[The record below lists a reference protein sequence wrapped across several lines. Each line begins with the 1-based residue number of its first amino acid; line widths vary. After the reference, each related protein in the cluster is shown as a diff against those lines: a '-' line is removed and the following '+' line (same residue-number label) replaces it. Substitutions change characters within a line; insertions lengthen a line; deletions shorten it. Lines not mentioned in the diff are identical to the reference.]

1 MELKRRYTDNWNA
14 IESLYHHIKPL
25 VSCKHSKEQDI
36 RPLDDE
42 KRRRKWERIKKINDN
57 CYALLDGYSIG
68 DDVFPPWYI
77 TSYAPSLEDT
87 VQFSPIVWT
96 RKKNTVSVKVRNGS
110 GGGAHTQRYQFLAS
124 FLPRELSFILRNGKQ
139 YIFHVDSGKEFY
151 LAKSRSVCSGTAR
164 FYENAYGDNPPS
176 WLDGWLNTKDDNA
189 AITFT
194 FDLKSM
200 DLLNVKGGKNLPKPA
215 RVAIDKSAKAAM
227 KTELEA
233 FREWAFTIF
242 PILPVDDYDY
252 DRKILNEVYEHIG
265 ARIRNYRRGYNEIND
280 VFQKDDLARDII
292 CDPKHPL
299 RLNLAQVLLGSTS
312 YHEECLFPHQQKEL
326 AKTVRSQ
333 YNARI
338 NTVCNFKNVTKG
350 EEI

>member
-1 MELKRRYTDNWNA
+1 
-14 IESLYHHIKPL
+14 
-25 VSCKHSKEQDI
+25 
-36 RPLDDE
+36 
-42 KRRRKWERIKKINDN
+42 
-57 CYALLDGYSIG
+57 
-68 DDVFPPWYI
+68 
-77 TSYAPSLEDT
+77 
-87 VQFSPIVWT
+87 
-96 RKKNTVSVKVRNGS
+96 
-110 GGGAHTQRYQFLAS
+110 
-124 FLPRELSFILRNGKQ
+124 
-139 YIFHVDSGKEFY
+139 
-151 LAKSRSVCSGTAR
+151 
-164 FYENAYGDNPPS
+164 
-176 WLDGWLNTKDDNA
+176 
-189 AITFT
+189 
-194 FDLKSM
+194 M